1 MKDVFVPCSY
11 CDGYGVIELTG
22 VYAETLRIL
31 RRFKRP
37 VVAGS
42 DAESFGCKPTALNNR
57 LAWLESK
64 GLARSAREGKKRKF
78 WAT

>member
-1 MKDVFVPCSY
+1 MSKIWIDCPY
-11 CDGYGVIELTG
+11 CNGEGYTEVTG

-31 RRFKRP
+31 RRRRGP
-37 VVAGS
+37 VVANR
-42 DAESFGCKPTALNNR
+42 DAKLFGCKPTALNNR

-64 GLARSAREGKKRKF
+64 GLARSERHGSARRF